1 MSDDLKAGLLAII
14 IIVLGALA
22 WGNRI
27 PSERNESLD
36 FEVTEIEIDGQAY
49 YLLDSGEI
57 IKKAE

>member
-1 MSDDLKAGLLAII
+1 MSDNLKAGLLAII

-27 PSERNESLD
+27 PERNESLD
-36 FEVTEIEIDGQAY
+36 FEVTEIEIDGQEY
-49 YLLDSGEI
+49 FLLDSGEI